1 MGRWYTPAL
10 LISTD
15 SRCSN
20 LPGPCLDTFFYH
32 VRTRCSVSPGCAIH
46 RGPRLHPVLHPVLHL
61 VLHPSALTWGC
72 LASLCSVP
80 CLSATPEV
88 DTGPVSI
95 SSPPFP
101 PFYLALHIK
110 LTSNTITNT
119 FYSAHNDVGEAV
131 RFSKPMSKRA
141 STVGQVCMRVSKRT
155 QSMCL
160 IRATFISARQQHAQ
174 GDAST
179 AFFRGDRQT
188 YQVRIWLKLP

>member
-20 LPGPCLDTFFYH
+20 LPGPCLDTFFYP
-32 VRTRCSVSPGCAIH
+32 VRTRCSVSPGCVIH
-46 RGPRLHPVLHPVLHL
+46 RGPRLHPVLHP

-95 SSPPFP
+95 YSPPFP
-101 PFYLALHIK
+101 PSIWRCISNLLATQSRIHFTAPIMTLAKQSDLASPCPSVLRLWGRCACVCLKERNQQRCPTCAIVA
-110 LTSNTITNT
+110 I
-119 FYSAHNDVGEAV
+119 
-131 RFSKPMSKRA
+131 RFSTAATCSR
-141 STVGQVCMRVSKRT
+141 G
-155 QSMCL
+155 CL
-160 IRATFISARQQHAQ
+160 HCF
-174 GDAST
+174 
-179 AFFRGDRQT
+179 
-188 YQVRIWLKLP
+188 LPR